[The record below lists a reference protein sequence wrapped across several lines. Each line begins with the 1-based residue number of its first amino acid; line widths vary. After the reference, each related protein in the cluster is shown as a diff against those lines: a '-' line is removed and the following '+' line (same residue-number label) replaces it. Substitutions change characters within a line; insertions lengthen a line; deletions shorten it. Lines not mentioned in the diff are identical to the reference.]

1 MESRRT
7 LLRALAAGA
16 AGLAG
21 CSSDPPESETPTDT
35 MTTATPTETTR
46 TTEPTTTANDEGAP
60 ACDTQWSPDY
70 EWTFERGVLRQPLA
84 TDDRLLVSSGSTVFS
99 LSPADGSVQWR
110 RSLDATV
117 HAVADGAVILHDHAT
132 LTALELAD
140 GTTRWSVDAP
150 TEHAIWSRTVQVHDG
165 TLHAGASQMDTTES
179 DYETEFG
186 RIYTIDLESGEQ
198 SRLTDLQTEDGAVAV
213 PEYVRAD
220 QTGIYATLEQGGV
233 FGIDLDGS
241 VRWRRYGDTWYYDPA
256 RAGDLLVQP
265 WSRGVVALDVESG
278 ETVWSDDRI
287 EKQATVADGV
297 LYGTAG
303 GSPQSYGTFTA
314 LDAATGEA
322 SWANR
327 LDGCGGNL
335 AVGAGVVATTIACR
349 KSRLEVR
356 DAASGC
362 RLGRIEATTD
372 HRTGLDVHDGV
383 LYASL
388 QGSDADQLVAV
399 PLP

>member
-1 MESRRT
+1 MQSRRT
-7 LLRALAAGA
+7 LLRTLGAGMVA
-16 AGLAG
+16 LAG
-21 CSSDPPESETPTDT
+21 CSGGSDDPGSTPTD
-35 MTTATPTETTR
+35 TTATPTETTR
-46 TTEPTTTANDEGAP
+46 TTEPTTTTSDEGAP
-60 ACDTQWSPDY
+60 ACDTQWSPDA
-70 EWTFERGVLRQPLA
+70 EWTFERGVLRPPLA
-84 TDDRLLVSSGSTVFS
+84 TDDRVLVSSDSTVFS

-140 GTTRWSVDAP
+140 GTTRWTVDAP
-150 TEHAIWSRTVQVHDG
+150 TEHATWSRTVQVHDG
-165 TLHAGASQMDTTES
+165 ALYAGALQTKTAET

-198 SRLTDLQTEDGAVAV
+198 SRLTDLQTDDGAVAV

-220 QTGIYATLEQGGV
+220 TTGIYATLEQGGV
-233 FGIDLDGS
+233 FGIDLDGTT
-241 VRWRRYGDTWYYDPA
+241 RWRRSGDTWYYEPTLGA
-256 RAGDLLVQP
+256 SLLIQP
-265 WSRGVVALDVESG
+265 RSHGIVALDVESG

-303 GSPQSYGTFTA
+303 GSPQSYGRFTA
-314 LDAATGEA
+314 LDAASGEVR
-322 SWANR
+322 WENR
-327 LDGCGGNL
+327 LDGCGSEL
-335 AVGAGVVATTIACR
+335 AVGDGVVATTVSCR
-349 KSRLEVR
+349 KSRVEIR

-372 HRTGLDVHDGV
+372 HRTGLDVQDGV

-388 QGSDADQLVAV
+388 QGSDTDQLATM